1 MTLRAL
7 EPITLPLRSVA
18 LIEASAGT
26 GKTFTITTLYV
37 RLVLEGL
44 DVGKIL
50 VVTYTNAATA
60 ELRDRVRQRLR
71 QTLDAFGGAP
81 AADAT
86 LASLIGARATS
97 REEDCKRL
105 VQALRSFDEA
115 GIFTIH
121 GFCQRMLQDHAFESR
136 VAFEVEL
143 VTEQDLLR
151 DEIARDFWAREI
163 ATAPRW
169 FVELLEHEKIGFVRL
184 SKLAKKAVENPRL
197 DVVPRAVRVADVSL
211 GPWEK
216 AWQRAAKIWSAQREE
231 ILRLLEQPGVLYK
244 KPFEAARHRFGPF
257 LDVELSEAKPWIS
270 RRFEDVRHITPAG
283 LKEKTLKG
291 RATPAHVFFE
301 ACGELVEAEDAL
313 AETARPRVLQ
323 LQIELVDYV
332 RREIRSRKAAA
343 NLQSFDDLLNR
354 LDDALQAS
362 PALAAQIREK
372 FPAALIDEFQDTDP
386 VQYAIFRRIYL
397 AGPARIHDSRPDP
410 VSLFLIG
417 DPKQAIY
424 SFRGADVFTYM
435 SARGD
440 VSGGEYT
447 LGTNWRSD
455 PGLIEAVNTLFA
467 RAPAPFV
474 FGDIPFQSVAPR
486 DGAESCLGACAAG
499 TPPLEIL
506 IAEGES
512 ITRAA
517 GEATL
522 PPLVAAEVAR
532 FLQSGATLR
541 NIADL
546 RADFRPV
553 GPGDV
558 AVLCRTNAQARAT
571 HHALQALGVPAVL
584 YGDASVFDSDEAVDV
599 ERVLRA
605 MAVPGD
611 SAALRAALVTTLVG
625 LGGEELDRL
634 RDDEG
639 RWDDV
644 VLEFTTLS
652 ETWRTRGFVAAFRR
666 MLEVYGVE
674 ARLLRWVDGER
685 RLTNVL
691 HLGELL
697 QNAAVEG
704 HRGPL
709 ALVEW
714 LARLRSDRQARG
726 DVGSEAAQIRLESD
740 ALRVK
745 VTTVHQAKGLEYPI
759 VYCPFL
765 WTKFWDPP
773 KEGFTFHDPA
783 AANERRLDLGSDEIE
798 EHKRLYTREELGES
812 LRLLYVALTRAKH
825 RCSIVWGRF
834 REGHCSALGY
844 LLHRAAV
851 MPAEFDVQDVMNY
864 VEARVRQGARF
875 KEDLDAVVRAS
886 RGTIVV
892 RELGAEERV
901 RYSGPREVEE
911 ITAARVVTRAIDDG
925 WRTSSFTRLAAG
937 GGRIS
942 ATAEEG
948 IDYDEGDEPAA
959 GEPRPLPEAPVVLHE
974 FAKGARAGEL
984 LHEVLEEIDFAAPA
998 GEVGVAVERALAGN
1012 GFEATEWGERVT
1024 ESIVGVLAT
1033 PLGGAAG
1040 ALRLRDVATERR
1052 LSEMEFLFPV
1062 AGRDGRMTGEKLA
1075 AVLRRHGAPRSRPG
1089 YSERVGSLG
1098 FAPLAGFLR
1107 GFIDLVFEHE
1117 GRWYVVDWKSN
1128 FLGAVASAYSPARLD
1143 VAMEM
1148 HHYFLQYH
1156 LYAVALHRHLRARM
1170 AGYEP
1175 AKHFGGVYYL
1185 FLRGMSPRHPAGTG
1199 IFHDRPA
1206 DALIADLSELV
1217 GHPDVS

>member
-1 MTLRAL
+1 MTTLRTL
-7 EPITLPLRSVA
+7 EPTTLPLRSVA

-71 QTLDAFGGAP
+71 QALDAFGGAP
-81 AADAT
+81 GADAT
-86 LASLIGARATS
+86 LAALVAARAST
-97 REEDCKRL
+97 RDDDCKRL
-105 VQALRSFDEA
+105 IQALRSFDEA
-115 GIFTIH
+115 AIFTIH

-151 DEIARDFWAREI
+151 DEIVRDFWAREI

-169 FVELLEHEKIGFVRL
+169 FVELLEHEGIKFLRL
-184 SKLAKKAVENPRL
+184 SRLAKKAAENSRL
-197 DVVPRAVRVADVSL
+197 RVVPRAVRTADVSL
-211 GPWEK
+211 AAWEK
-216 AWQRAAKIWSAQREE
+216 AWKRAAKIWGGKREE

-244 KPFEAARHRFGPF
+244 KPFEAARQRFGPF
-257 LDVELSEAKPWIS
+257 LDVELSDLRPWIS
-270 RRFEDVRHITPAG
+270 RRFADVRHVTPDG

-291 RATPAHVFFE
+291 RQTPAHAFFE
-301 ACGELVEAEDAL
+301 ACGDLVAAEDAL
-313 AETARPRVLQ
+313 AEAARPQVLQ
-323 LQIELVDYV
+323 LQLQLVDYV
-332 RREIRSRKAAA
+332 HREIRSRKEAA
-343 NLQSFDDLLNR
+343 NQQSFDDLLNR
-354 LDDALQAS
+354 LDDALVNS

-386 VQYAIFRRIYL
+386 VQYGIFRKIYL
-397 AGPARIHDSRPDP
+397 GIPAKQGGT
-410 VSLFLIG
+410 SLFLIG

-440 VSGGEYT
+440 VKDGEFT

-455 PGLIEAVNTLFA
+455 PGLIQAVNALFA

-474 FGDIPFQSVAPR
+474 FGDIPFQSVAAR
-486 DGAESCLGACAAG
+486 DGAENCLGGSAAG
-499 TPPLEIL
+499 VAPLEIL
-506 IAEGES
+506 IAEGDS
-512 ITRAA
+512 IA
-517 GEATL
+517 GGTGNANL
-522 PPLVAAEVAR
+522 PPLVAAEIAR

-541 NIADL
+541 SE
-546 RADFRPV
+546 PV
-553 GPGDV
+553 GPGDI

-571 HHALQALGVPAVL
+571 HHALQVVGVPAVL
-584 YGDASVFDSDEAVDV
+584 YGDASVFDSDEAVEV

-605 MAVPGD
+605 MAAPGD

-634 RDDEG
+634 RDDEA

-674 ARLLRWVDGER
+674 ARLLSWVDGER

-704 HRGPL
+704 HLGPL

-726 DVGSEAAQIRLESD
+726 EVGSEAAQIRLESD

-765 WTKFWDPP
+765 WTRFFPP
-773 KEGFTFHDPA
+773 SKEGFTFHDPA
-783 AANERRLDLGSDEIE
+783 AGHERRLDLGSDERE
-798 EHKRLYTREELGES
+798 EHERLYTREELGES

-834 REGHCSALGY
+834 REGNCSALGY
-844 LLHRAAV
+844 LLHRAA
-851 MPAEFDVQDVMNY
+851 MTPADFDVQEVMNY
-864 VEARVRQGARF
+864 VDARIKNAAKFR
-875 KEDLDAVVRAS
+875 EDLDAIVRAA
-886 RGTIVV
+886 RGTIAV
-892 RELGAEERV
+892 RDLRAEERV
-901 RYSGPREVEE
+901 RYRGAREVEE
-911 ITAARVVTRAIDDG
+911 ITTARVVTRAIDDG

-942 ATAEEG
+942 APAEEG

-959 GEPRPLPEAPVVLHE
+959 GEPRPLPEGPVVLHE

-984 LHEVLEEIDFAAPA
+984 LHEVLEEIDFAASSA
-998 GEVGVAVERALAGN
+998 DVALAVEKALVGN
-1012 GFEATEWGERVT
+1012 GFEAGEWGERVT
-1024 ESIVGVLAT
+1024 AAIVDVLAT

-1040 ALRLRDVATERR
+1040 SLRLRDVAKQRR
-1052 LSEMEFLFPV
+1052 SSEMEFLFPV
-1062 AGRDGRMTGEKLA
+1062 GGADGRLTGAKLA
-1075 AVLRRHGAPRSRPG
+1075 DVLRRHGAPRSRPG
-1089 YSERVGSLG
+1089 YGERVRALG
-1098 FAPLAGFLR
+1098 FTPLAGFLR
-1107 GFIDLVFEHE
+1107 GFIDLVFEHD

-1143 VAMEM
+1143 LAMEQ

-1156 LYAVALHRHLRARM
+1156 LYAVALHRHLGARL
-1170 AGYEP
+1170 P
-1175 AKHFGGVYYL
+1175 AYDAAKQFGGVYYL

-1199 IFHDRPA
+1199 VFHDRPA
-1206 DALIADLSELV
+1206 DALIEDLSAICI
-1217 GHPDVS
+1217 P